1 MIKNSIFVPQN
12 RHSIIM
18 GKVLGMG
25 NALVD
30 ILLKLENDLLL
41 ETLALPKGSMQLVD
55 SRTAADVIRAVG
67 HNGATK
73 ASGGSAANTIH
84 GLANLGVKTGFLGK
98 VGKDEWGAFFKK
110 DMESLD
116 IDPILLESNTQS
128 GRAIALISPDSERTF
143 ATYLG
148 AAVEMRAEDIPS
160 DVFSDYS
167 YLHIEGYLVQNQ
179 ELIEEAVKRARQHGV
194 KVSLDLASF
203 NVVEEN
209 LEFLRGI
216 VRDYVDILFA
226 NEEEAKSFTEGLEDE
241 AALEWMGKLC
251 DMVILKLGAEGSLI
265 KHKTELVRVKA
276 VVANPV
282 DTTGAGDLYAAGFL
296 YGLINSLSLKKCG
309 DIGALL
315 SARVIEVVGPKMDS
329 QMWEK
334 LSKEVEKLS

>member
-1 MIKNSIFVPQN
+1 
-12 RHSIIM
+12 M
-18 GKVLGMG
+18 GSLF
-25 NALVD
+25 
-30 ILLKLENDLLL
+30 
-41 ETLALPKGSMQLVD
+41 Q
-55 SRTAADVIRAVG
+55 
-67 HNGATK
+67 
-73 ASGGSAANTIH
+73 
-84 GLANLGVKTGFLGK
+84 
-98 VGKDEWGAFFKK
+98 K

-315 SARVIEVVGPKMDS
+315 SARVIEVVGPKMGEVR
-329 QMWEK
+329 WEAIRREIQA
-334 LSKEVEKLS
+334 LNN